1 MFVSDMDLI
10 KAKLEMEGRLN
21 EGEILKEVIK
31 ADEHSEYKN
40 KMFQGESY
48 YKCNQD
54 ILNHSFNEHPISETR
69 VYDDGVEQDS
79 IVNFKNPNRSNNK
92 CVNPF
97 HRILVDQKAS
107 YVAGREPTITIRD
120 SIKSPE
126 FEKRLSVFTD
136 DYFNQV
142 IYDLVVGASNK
153 GIEYLHIYY
162 NEEGKLK
169 YCIVPAEEI
178 IAIFD
183 NDNEDEIVELI
194 RYYYIRVFDKG
205 YERLVKKAE
214 WWTKETVSYYIE
226 KESGVFIPEGEDSVD
241 MPHWYREC
249 NGKMV
254 GDSWCKVPF
263 VAMKNNSRGTT
274 DLELIK
280 SLCDAYDLVMSEGT
294 NNLIDLV
301 ELYWVIQGYDGETA
315 SAIAKKLQINKAVHI
330 SDSNGGVEAKQVN
343 IPVQGRIDWLKLIK
357 RDIFQFGM
365 GVDTDTEKLGNAP
378 SGVSLKFQYSMFNLK
393 INGVV
398 PRMKRAIKEFLWF
411 VANDYFDSEDFD
423 MGLIDVGINLNSIT
437 DDAETMEILAM
448 SKGMVSEKTLLGKH
462 PFVDDVN
469 SEIFNIAE
477 ERGIYKFDE

>member
-1 MFVSDMDLI
+1 
-10 KAKLEMEGRLN
+10 
-21 EGEILKEVIK
+21 
-31 ADEHSEYKN
+31 
-40 KMFQGESY
+40 
-48 YKCNQD
+48 
-54 ILNHSFNEHPISETR
+54 
-69 VYDDGVEQDS
+69 
-79 IVNFKNPNRSNNK
+79 
-92 CVNPF
+92 
-97 HRILVDQKAS
+97 
-107 YVAGREPTITIRD
+107 
-120 SIKSPE
+120 
-126 FEKRLSVFTD
+126 
-136 DYFNQV
+136 
-142 IYDLVVGASNK
+142 
-153 GIEYLHIYY
+153 
-162 NEEGKLK
+162 
-169 YCIVPAEEI
+169 
-178 IAIFD
+178 
-183 NDNEDEIVELI
+183 
-194 RYYYIRVFDKG
+194 
-205 YERLVKKAE
+205 
-214 WWTKETVSYYIE
+214 
-226 KESGVFIPEGEDSVD
+226 
-241 MPHWYREC
+241 
-249 NGKMV
+249 
-254 GDSWCKVPF
+254 
-263 VAMKNNSRGTT
+263 
-274 DLELIK
+274 
-280 SLCDAYDLVMSEGT
+280 MSEGT